1 MITLKIKDLDKL
13 KKKVGK
19 NNLLITCSN
28 CPYWNYPRE
37 TVDEIADKLN
47 AGIYNVDE
55 ICGRE
60 DITIDVVDY
69 DSVLVFSCGAGTQ
82 IISKILDTEAIPVA
96 DTHPVGAKFGETIQT
111 YCQACGNCILDQT
124 AGLCPITRCPK
135 GLLNG
140 PCGGMQKGMC
150 ETGEQPCIWAL
161 IFQRME
167 KKHKLDD
174 FLKINMPPVSGK

>member
-1 MITLKIKDLDKL
+1 MITLKIKDLDKVNER
-13 KKKVGK
+13 VGE

-28 CPYWNYPRE
+28 CPYWNYSRE
-37 TVDEIADKLN
+37 TVDEIAGKLN
-47 AGIYNVDE
+47 AGIYNVDR
-55 ICGRE
+55 ICERE
-60 DITIDVVDY
+60 AIIVDVLDY

-82 IISKILDTEAIPVA
+82 VISEVLDTEAIPVA
-96 DTHPVGAKFGETIQT
+96 DTYALGVRFGEVIRT

-140 PCGGMQKGMC
+140 PCDGMQRGMC
-150 ETGEQPCIWAL
+150 ETGEHSCIWAL
-161 IFQRME
+161 IFRRME

-174 FLKINMPPVSGK
+174 FLKINIPPVGRK